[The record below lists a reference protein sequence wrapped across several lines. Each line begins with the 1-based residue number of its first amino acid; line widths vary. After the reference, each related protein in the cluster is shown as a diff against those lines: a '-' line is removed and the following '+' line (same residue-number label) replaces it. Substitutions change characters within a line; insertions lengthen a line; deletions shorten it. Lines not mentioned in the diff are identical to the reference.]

1 MWAVLTLVGVLV
13 CAVPL
18 MGGAS
23 RGGVAVHEASRQLS
37 RGLCRELGVAGSM
50 EKPHPGRFVEGIPED
65 ETLANGEGF
74 VPRCAHLPP
83 WRDDAA
89 GVEPLFAG
97 RTGDRSESVKR
108 LSFIQPLLPLVD
120 VGRARKLAY
129 VDLGGRNYMSS
140 VGGWFIPHYPE
151 GEHFDEIHVFEAD
164 GQFIPQYEGKPG
176 VTAYHAAAW
185 YENTTLSFGIRRS
198 ASHVVDIDRTLA
210 GNVELPADRK
220 VTESLDVQAVDMADF
235 LSRHFVPED
244 FVVMKM
250 DIEGAEHVILPRL
263 IISGAIC
270 LVDEI
275 FLECHHRENGDVTK
289 ERSPEDCFLLLAA
302 IRAKGV
308 AAHEWF

>member
-1 MWAVLTLVGVLV
+1 MAGVGLVL
-13 CAVPL
+13 CAGRL
-18 MGGAS
+18 WTTTS
-23 RGGVAVHEASRQLS
+23 RGGAAVQLTHS
-37 RGLCRELGVAGSM
+37 LCRELGIASSSQTAAA
-50 EKPHPGRFVEGIPED
+50 GRFVEGIPED
-65 ETLANGEGF
+65 DSLANTPGF

-83 WRDDAA
+83 WKDGAR
-89 GVEPLFAG
+89 GIEPLFAG
-97 RTGDRSESVKR
+97 RTGDRDESVKR
-108 LSFIQPLLPLVD
+108 LSFIEPLLPMVEA
-120 VGRARKLAY
+120 GRARKLAY

-140 VGGWFIPHYPE
+140 VGGWFIPHYP
-151 GEHFDEIHVFEAD
+151 GGQDFDEIHVFEAD
-164 GQFIPQYEGKPG
+164 GSFIPQYEGKPG

-210 GNVELPADRK
+210 GNENLAADKK
-220 VTESLDVQAVDMADF
+220 VTETHDVQAIDMADF
-235 LSRHFVPED
+235 LTRTFVPED

-250 DIEGAEHVILPRL
+250 DIEGAEHVIIPRL

-275 FLECHHRENGDVTK
+275 FLECHHRDNGDVTK